1 MVDTWYEKSV
11 VRIVNGTKSPDT
23 HFDVKSMM

>member
-1 MVDTWYEKSV
+1 M

-23 HFDVKSMM
+23 VYVYRLEQHHCILQ